1 MIENH
6 GCSFIRHSLV
16 CQKLFLFPKR
26 PVNCQKQSRMFQ
38 RANHPGKNYVQH
50 LLAAKEL
57 YIFAAPKMT
66 ETMKNQFHKSH
77 GGLYFKQ
84 HQQSALVSSTYFKL
98 SISLLHFFSAISNV
112 LKLKYEE
119 GLGPE
124 RSIQPSVLQ
133 HA

>member
-1 MIENH
+1 MSEIV
-6 GCSFIRHSLV
+6 SV
-16 CQKLFLFPKR
+16 PKETGELSKAITNV
-26 PVNCQKQSRMFQ
+26 PESQSSR
-38 RANHPGKNYVQH
+38 KNYVQH

-84 HQQSALVSSTYFKL
+84 QQQSALVSSTYFKL

-112 LKLKYEE
+112 LKIKYEE